1 MIRQDSKHIIIFIAC
16 CFSQTIIQQTPAT
29 MSMPVS
35 DPHGTVDPEK
45 QARHHRHFTK
55 LRNKVDSLQSDIS
68 RLGIAISTTW
78 NPNHRH
84 DEEWEKEVDSK
95 MEAIRDSHRFRSF
108 SGERDGN
115 IVKWHVDG
123 HGATFPLF
131 EDVD

>member
-1 MIRQDSKHIIIFIAC
+1 
-16 CFSQTIIQQTPAT
+16 

-45 QARHHRHFTK
+45 QVRHHRHFTK

>member
-1 MIRQDSKHIIIFIAC
+1 
-16 CFSQTIIQQTPAT
+16 
-29 MSMPVS
+29 MPVS

-45 QARHHRHFTK
+45 QVRHHRHFTK

-108 SGERDGN
+108 LGREMGTSSSGMLMDMVRP
-115 IVKWHVDG
+115 
-123 HGATFPLF
+123 FPCSRMSIDIYPSLQTTSGLF
-131 EDVD
+131 PKLLTRLKK